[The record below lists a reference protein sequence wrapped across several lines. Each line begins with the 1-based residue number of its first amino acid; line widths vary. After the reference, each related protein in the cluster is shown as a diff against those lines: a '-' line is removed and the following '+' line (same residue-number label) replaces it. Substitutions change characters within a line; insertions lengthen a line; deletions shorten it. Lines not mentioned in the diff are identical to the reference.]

1 MIAQAPVIVPMRL
14 EDLPQVMEIDQVSFP
29 QPWTEQSYRFELEEN
44 QNAHFIVALESPP
57 LPTQGWL
64 QRWLTPTG
72 PRRVIGFAG
81 FWLVVDEAHIN
92 TIAVHPHW
100 RRQGIGERL
109 LGTILERARAINAV
123 SATLEVRVS
132 NLPAQKMYAKFGF
145 EEVGRRKKYYRDG
158 EDALLMTL
166 RFEPNPPGWQMS

>member
-14 EDLPQVMEIDQVSFP
+14 EDLPQVMAIDQVSFP

-44 QNAHFIVALESPP
+44 QNAHFIVALETPAPP
-57 LPTQGWL
+57 TAGWL
-64 QRWLTPTG
+64 QRWLTPTT
-72 PRRVIGFAG
+72 PRKVIGFAG

-100 RRQGIGERL
+100 RRQGIGEHL
-109 LGTILERARAINAV
+109 LRAILERARAIKAV

-145 EEVGRRKKYYRDG
+145 EEVGRRKRYYRDG
-158 EDALLMTL
+158 EDALLMTARL
-166 RFEPNPPGWQMS
+166 EPTPPGWQMS

>member
-1 MIAQAPVIVPMRL
+1 MIAQAPIIMPMRL
-14 EDLPQVMEIDQVSFP
+14 EDLPQVMEIDRLSFP

-44 QNAHFIVALESPP
+44 QNAHFIVALETAPT
-57 LPTQGWL
+57 LPQGWL
-64 QRWLTPTG
+64 QRLITSSTPRT
-72 PRRVIGFAG
+72 VIGFAG

-92 TIAVHPHW
+92 TIAVHPNW

-109 LGTILERARAINAV
+109 LTAILERARANKAM

-145 EEVGRRKKYYRDG
+145 EEVGRRKRYYRDG

-166 RFEPNPPGWQMS
+166 RFEPNPPSWQMS

>member
-1 MIAQAPVIVPMRL
+1 MIAQAPVIAPMRL
-14 EDLPQVMEIDQVSFP
+14 EDLPQVMAIDQASFP

-44 QNAHFIVALESPP
+44 HNAHFIVALEAPP
-57 LPTQGWL
+57 TPHPGWL
-64 QRWLTPTG
+64 QRWLAPATP
-72 PRRVIGFAG
+72 RKVIGFAG

-109 LGTILERARAINAV
+109 LTAILERARAINAV

-145 EEVGRRKKYYRDG
+145 VEVGRRKRYYRDG

-166 RFEPNPPGWQMS
+166 RFEPNPPDWQMS